1 MNKLALM
8 LSLATVSF
16 AVGAQETPSAEE
28 MWKIIQQQQKTIEKL
43 EARLANQES
52 DIKQTTSQ
60 VEQQQQAIT
69 VVSDAVEQSAEP
81 KDKVH
86 IGGYGELHYNNLDSG
101 NEFDFHR
108 FVLFFG
114 YDFNEKTRFF
124 SELELEHSLSGDGKP
139 GEVELEQAYIEH
151 LFSDNTKG
159 FAGLRLVP
167 VGILNEV
174 HEPNTFFGVERN
186 AVEKNIIPTTWWEAG
201 VGMNHEFNQQL
212 GIDVFAHSGLKTATG
227 GSNAFLIRKGR
238 QKVAEAVGEDLAYTA
253 RLRYNPFPGLQLA
266 ATYQH
271 QVDITQGAMDVSAN
285 LYEINGQYQKGGF
298 GLRALYAKWD
308 LDDNVNTVNAARAE
322 QEGYYIEPSYRFG
335 ENRQYGVFAR
345 YSVYNNNAADAL
357 SLDHKQMDVGMNYW
371 LTPQVVF
378 KVDYQDQ
385 SEGGHDDG
393 FNLGMGY
400 SF

>member
-1 MNKLALM
+1 MKKFALICTLAAVC
-8 LSLATVSF
+8 S
-16 AVGAQETPSAEE
+16 AVGAQETPSVEE
-28 MWKIIQQQQKTIEKL
+28 MWKIIQQQQQTIEKL
-43 EARLANQES
+43 EAKLADQES
-52 DIKQTTSQ
+52 EVKQTQSQ

-69 VVSDAVEQSAEP
+69 VVSDAVEQTSEP

-124 SELELEHSLSGDGKP
+124 SEFELEHSLAGDGKP
-139 GEVELEQAYIEH
+139 GEIELEQAYIEH
-151 LFSDNTKG
+151 LFSDKTKG
-159 FAGLRLVP
+159 YAGLRLVP

-212 GIDVFAHSGLKTATG
+212 GIDVFAHSGLKTPTS
-227 GSNAFLIRKGR
+227 GSKAFLIRSGR
-238 QKVAEAVGEDLAYTA
+238 QKVAEADGEDLAYTA
-253 RLRYNPFPGLQLA
+253 RLRYKPLPGLQLA

-271 QVDITQGAMDVSAN
+271 QVDITQGALDVAAD
-285 LYEINGQYQKGGF
+285 LYEINGQYQNGGF

-308 LDDNVNTVNAARAE
+308 LDDNVNAVNAARSE

-335 ENRQYGVFAR
+335 DNRQYGVFAR
-345 YSVYNNNAADAL
+345 YSSYNNNAADQD

-378 KVDYQDQ
+378 KIDYQDQ
-385 SEGGHDDG
+385 SDGGDDDG
-393 FNLGMGY
+393 FNLGVGY